1 MREEIMVIFVLMIVG
16 TFSLTL
22 TSMILRHKRKRRQA
36 NDVGQDS
43 SMTTSELESL
53 MRRAV
58 EDATAPL
65 SEKVEDLELE
75 LARLQK
81 GQNQLEAHDP
91 SSRIELEDEVLDV
104 EPVKVGSRTRT

>member
-1 MREEIMVIFVLMIVG
+1 MPEEIMILFILMILG

-36 NDVGQDS
+36 NDMAEES

-81 GQNQLEAHDP
+81 DRNQLAAHDP

-104 EPVKVGSRTRT
+104 EPVNVESRTRT

>member
-1 MREEIMVIFVLMIVG
+1 MAEE
-16 TFSLTL
+16 
-22 TSMILRHKRKRRQA
+22 
-36 NDVGQDS
+36 S

-81 GQNQLEAHDP
+81 DRNQLAAYDP

-104 EPVKVGSRTRT
+104 EPVNVESRTRT

>member
-1 MREEIMVIFVLMIVG
+1 MPEEILLLFVLMLLG
-16 TFSLTL
+16 TFTL
-22 TSMILRHKRKRRQA
+22 TFMSMILRHKRKRRQA
-36 NDVGQDS
+36 NDRAEES
-43 SMTTSELESL
+43 SMTTSELEKL

-65 SEKVEDLELE
+65 AEKVEDLELE

-81 GQNQLEAHDP
+81 GRNQLAAHDP

>member
-1 MREEIMVIFVLMIVG
+1 
-16 TFSLTL
+16 
-22 TSMILRHKRKRRQA
+22 
-36 NDVGQDS
+36 
-43 SMTTSELESL
+43 MTTSELESL

-81 GQNQLEAHDP
+81 GQNQLEAHAP
-91 SSRIELEDEVLDV
+91 SSRIELEDEVLEDEVLDV

>member
-1 MREEIMVIFVLMIVG
+1 MPEEILVLFVLMILG
-16 TFSLTL
+16 TFTLTF

-36 NDVGQDS
+36 NESAEGS

-65 SEKVEDLELE
+65 SEKVKDLELE

-104 EPVKVGSRTRT
+104 EPVKVGPRTRT